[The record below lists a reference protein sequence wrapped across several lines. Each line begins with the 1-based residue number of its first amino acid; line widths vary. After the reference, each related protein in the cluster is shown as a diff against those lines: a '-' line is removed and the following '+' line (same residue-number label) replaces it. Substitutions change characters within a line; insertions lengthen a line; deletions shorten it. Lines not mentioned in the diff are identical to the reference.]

1 MNFSYWE
8 KEYLIS
14 PSDYLVIGMGLVGL
28 QTAINLKEK
37 HPEAKVTVIDRQSW
51 GLGASTRN
59 AGFGCFANVSEI
71 LDDLKYDTPEN
82 VYLTISKRYQGLDK
96 LRKKFGDENIDYQNK
111 GSIEIFTQKNKHE
124 LSEAIDSLQGINT
137 ILSDELGLDRVF
149 TYKNN
154 SSLPCVIGTIHN
166 AYEGQLNTGK
176 LYRTIY
182 RYAQNLGIQLIGGLE
197 VVSWEKNIDI
207 SVITSQQ
214 INLKTRNL
222 ILCTNAFT
230 PDLID
235 EDISPCR
242 GQVIVSEQMDE
253 LPIEGLYHYDNG
265 YYYWRDIDNRILL
278 GGARNFDSVGE
289 TTDKI
294 ETSEVIISELKRFM
308 EEQITGRP
316 VSIEHQWSG
325 IMGMGKSKQKIPI
338 IKNIEPHVY
347 VAARLGG
354 MGVALSASVA
364 VGILELIE

>member
-14 PSDYLVIGMGLVGL
+14 PSDYLIVGMGLVGL

-37 HPEAKVTVIDRQSW
+37 YPKANVSIVDRYGW

-82 VYLTISKRYQGLDK
+82 VYELISKRYHGLIK
-96 LRKKFGDENIDYQNK
+96 LRKKFGDDNIDYHTK
-111 GSIEIFTQKNKHE
+111 GSIEIFTQRNKYE

-137 ILSDELGLDRVF
+137 ILSKELDIERVF
-149 TYKNN
+149 TYNNN
-154 SSLPCVIGTIHN
+154 SSLPNVIGTIHN
-166 AYEGQLNTGK
+166 NYEGQLNTGK

-182 RYAQNLGIQLIGGLE
+182 SYAQNLGINLLGGLE
-197 VVSWEKNIDI
+197 VLNWESDNI
-207 SVITSQQ
+207 ITVNTQQ
-214 INLKTRNL
+214 QVNFKTKNL

-230 PDLID
+230 PNLVD

-242 GQVIVSEQMDE
+242 GQIIVSEQMDQ

-278 GGARNFDSVGE
+278 GGARNYDSIGE
-289 TTDKI
+289 TTNKI
-294 ETSEVIISELKRFM
+294 ETSDIIISELKRFI

-316 VSIEHQWSG
+316 VSIEYQWSG
-325 IMGMGKSKQKIPI
+325 IMGMGKSKQKMPI
-338 IKNIEPHVY
+338 IKKLEPHVFL
-347 VAARLGG
+347 AARLGG

-364 VGILELIE
+364 EDIHEMMD

>member
-14 PSDYLVIGMGLVGL
+14 PSDYLIVGMGLVGL

-37 HPEAKVTVIDRQSW
+37 HPKASIAVIDRHGW

-82 VYLTISKRYQGLDK
+82 VYETISKRYHGLIK
-96 LRKKFGDENIDYQNK
+96 LQKKFGDHNIDYQTK
-111 GSIEIFTQKNKHE
+111 GSIEIFTRKNKHE
-124 LSEAIDSLQGINT
+124 LHEAIDSLQGINT
-137 ILSDELGLDRVF
+137 ILSRELDLDRVF
-149 TYKNN
+149 TYK
-154 SSLPCVIGTIHN
+154 SKCLLPGVIGTIHN
-166 AYEGQLNTGK
+166 EYEGQLNTGK
-176 LYRTIY
+176 MYRTIY
-182 RYAQNLGIQLIGGLE
+182 RYAQSLNINLIGGLE
-197 VVSWEKNIDI
+197 VLDWNGETQ
-207 SVITSQQ
+207 ITV
-214 INLKTRNL
+214 KTKQKIQLETNNL

-230 PDLID
+230 PNLVD

-242 GQVIVSEQMDE
+242 GQVIVSEQMDQ

-278 GGARNFDSVGE
+278 GGARNYDSIGE

-294 ETSEVIISELKRFM
+294 ETSDVIISELKRFM

-316 VSIEHQWSG
+316 VSVEYQWSG
-325 IMGMGKSKQKIPI
+325 IMGMGKSKQKMPI
-338 IKNIEPHVY
+338 IKKLEPHVFL
-347 VAARLGG
+347 AARLGG

-364 VGILELIE
+364 EDILEMIV

>member
-1 MNFSYWE
+1 MNFYDWE
-8 KEYLIS
+8 EEYLIS
-14 PSDYLVIGMGLVGL
+14 PSDYLIVGMGLVGL

-37 HPEAKVTVIDRQSW
+37 HPKASITVIDRHGW

-82 VYLTISKRYQGLDK
+82 VYKTISKRYHGLIK
-96 LRKKFGDENIDYQNK
+96 LRKKFGDDNIDYQTK
-111 GSIEIFTQKNKHE
+111 GSIEIFTNKNKHE
-124 LSEAIDSLQGINT
+124 LHEAIDSLQGINT
-137 ILSDELGLDRVF
+137 ILSRELDLERIF

-154 SSLPCVIGTIHN
+154 SSLPNVIGTIHN
-166 AYEGQLNTGK
+166 DYEGQLNTGK

-182 RYAQNLGIQLIGGLE
+182 RYAQNLGINLLGGFE
-197 VVSWEKNIDI
+197 VLKWESDTE
-207 SVITSQQ
+207 ITITTRQQ
-214 INLKTRNL
+214 INLKTKNL

-230 PDLID
+230 PNLVD

-242 GQVIVSEQMDE
+242 GQVIVSEKMDQ
-253 LPIEGLYHYDNG
+253 LPIKGLYHYDNG

-278 GGARNFDSVGE
+278 GGARNYDSAGE

-294 ETSEVIISELKRFM
+294 ETSDMIISELKRFM
-308 EEQITGRP
+308 EEQITGNP
-316 VSIEHQWSG
+316 ISIEYQWSG
-325 IMGMGKSKQKIPI
+325 IMGMGKSKQKMPI
-338 IKNIEPHVY
+338 IKKLEPHVY

-364 VGILELIE
+364 EEILEMMD